1 MDTGTDTVPNT
12 PPTAASAGSD
22 LNGMAVLEAC
32 KTINQRLEKYKV
44 PQLIVLLFLTS
55 IFCSRQLNQ
64 QGAGRIG

>member
-44 PQLIVLLFLTS
+44 PH
-55 IFCSRQLNQ
+55 
-64 QGAGRIG
+64 